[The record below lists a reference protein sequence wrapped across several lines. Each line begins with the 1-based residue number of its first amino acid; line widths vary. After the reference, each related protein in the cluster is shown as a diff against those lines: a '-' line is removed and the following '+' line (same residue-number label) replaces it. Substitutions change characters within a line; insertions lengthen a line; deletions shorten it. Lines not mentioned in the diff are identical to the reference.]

1 MSAVRLIEVAPD
13 EAGVRLDRWFRRRFP
28 ALGHGRLEKLL
39 RTGQIRIDGKR
50 AKAGARLEAGQQ
62 VRVPPNAQ
70 SEAPA
75 PEPRAAPI
83 EVAAGEVAA
92 LRDRVIFR
100 DDDLIVL
107 DKPAGLAVQGG
118 SGVHR
123 HLDAMLD
130 GLRFDAVE
138 RPRLVHRLDRDT
150 SGVLLLARN
159 ARAAAALG
167 VAFRDRLIRKIYWA
181 LVAGVPAPRRGE
193 IAIAL
198 GKAGS
203 AGRERMRE
211 DAASTKPATTRYA
224 VRETADPGVAWL
236 ILEPLTG
243 RTHQLR
249 AHCASLGT
257 PILNDGKYGGRAAYL
272 DAIDESKRLHL
283 HARSLR
289 LPEKVL
295 GVTGTRR
302 FEAPLP
308 AHMAAT
314 WQRLDFE
321 PDPPDEGLGHGQR
334 PGRQP

>member
-1 MSAVRLIEVAPD
+1 M
-13 EAGVRLDRWFRRRFP
+13 
-28 ALGHGRLEKLL
+28 
-39 RTGQIRIDGKR
+39 
-50 AKAGARLEAGQQ
+50 
-62 VRVPPNAQ
+62 
-70 SEAPA
+70 
-75 PEPRAAPI
+75 
-83 EVAAGEVAA
+83 
-92 LRDRVIFR
+92 
-100 DDDLIVL
+100 
-107 DKPAGLAVQGG
+107 
-118 SGVHR
+118 
-123 HLDAMLD
+123 
-130 GLRFDAVE
+130 
-138 RPRLVHRLDRDT
+138 
-150 SGVLLLARN
+150 
-159 ARAAAALG
+159 
-167 VAFRDRLIRKIYWA
+167 
-181 LVAGVPAPRRGE
+181 PAPRRGE